1 MLSSLPLTQIRRRRG
16 RSIRI
21 VLGVFMSISLLIGS
35 QAKAVVAE
43 SPNGNRVALL
53 GKINFTSLAN
63 GTATKPPLPDAAL
76 PAGKGVLAPRPEARE
91 IPLLKPLKTNQVSP
105 NSLGALP
112 ELLTPI
118 VPNQLVVGLPFTGFT
133 GLTHFDQR
141 NTDNGNQFSLEPP
154 DQALAVGGGYVL
166 EAVNNAV
173 AIYDTKGN
181 QLAPTLSI
189 NRFFNEGS
197 EINRATGERSAAQFS
212 DPRAY
217 YDSASK
223 RWFVFEWATFNT
235 PDGTPLNLSA
245 QFFAVSETSNPL
257 GNWFLYDFDTTNSDV
272 AGCPCLPDFQ
282 RIGFDAD
289 GVYVAHNMFQLTGAG
304 NYVMATIYA
313 LSKKSLEAGA
323 GSSFIRFTLPND
335 FTVDPTV
342 SPPGNVPASFENG
355 TEYLVEDLANLAND
369 GKAAKVRLFALSNTK
384 SLATASPRLFLG
396 SVDVATQGYSAPP
409 PAVQPDGPRPYAASL
424 VKAGAALPPVPHLDG
439 GDTRFSALPVFVNN
453 QVWAA
458 LDTSVP
464 NPAGGTKV
472 GVAYFA
478 FEMLG
483 GAHGFVATL
492 HRQGLITAP
501 AGTSVLYPAIA
512 MPVSG
517 GGGIGVTVV
526 GPGLYPSTGFVTV
539 KGAAVGGIQIT
550 GVGALP
556 DDGFTGYNTAK
567 PLTQGTGRWGDYGA
581 AAVDEKGDLWF
592 ANEYIPD
599 TAKFPRTPLANWGT
613 FITHYHPSTSVGVAA
628 K

>member
-1 MLSSLPLTQIRRRRG
+1 MLSPRPPVQKHRSGMRPILGAVVSL
-16 RSIRI
+16 
-21 VLGVFMSISLLIGS
+21 SLLVGAE
-35 QAKAVVAE
+35 AKAVVAE
-43 SPNGNRVALL
+43 SPHGEHVALI
-53 GKINFTSLAN
+53 GKINFADLAK
-63 GTATKPPLPDAAL
+63 GTTVKPPLPDAAPL
-76 PAGKGVLAPRPEARE
+76 AGKGVLLPEARE
-91 IPLLKPLKTNQVSP
+91 IPFLKRLQASKLSS
-105 NSLGALP
+105 NSLP
-112 ELLTPI
+112 STTDLLTPI

-141 NTDNGNQFSLEPP
+141 TTDGGNQFSLEPP

-166 EAVNNAV
+166 EAVNNAI
-173 AIYDTKGN
+173 AIYDTHGN

-197 EINRATGERSAAQFS
+197 EINRATGVRSSAQFS

-223 RWFVFEWATFNT
+223 RWFVFEWATLNM

-313 LSKKSLEAGA
+313 LSKQRLEAGA
-323 GSSFIRFTLPND
+323 GSPFVRFTLPND

-342 SPPGNVPASFENG
+342 SPPGAVPARFENG
-355 TEYLVEDLANLAND
+355 TEYLVEDLANLSAN
-369 GKAAKVRLFALSNTK
+369 GSANKVRVFALSNTK
-384 SLATASPRLFLG
+384 SLSTATPRLYLG
-396 SVDVATQGYSAPP
+396 SVDTTTQSYSAPP

-424 VKAGAALPPVPHLDG
+424 VRAGAPLPPVPHLDG

-453 QVWAA
+453 QIWAA
-458 LDTSVP
+458 LNTSVP

-472 GVAYFA
+472 GVAYFS

-483 GAHGFVATL
+483 GAHGFVASL

-517 GGGIGVTVV
+517 SGGIGVTVV

-539 KGAAVGGIQIT
+539 KGAAVSGIQIA
-550 GVGALP
+550 GIGALP
-556 DDGFTGYNTAK
+556 DDGFTGYNTAH
-567 PLTQGTGRWGDYGA
+567 PYTQGTGRWGDYGA
-581 AAVDEKGDLWF
+581 AAVDENGDLWF

-599 TAKFPRTPLANWGT
+599 TASFPRTTLANWGT
-613 FITHYHPSTSVGVAA
+613 FITHYHPTAAQAVATR
-628 K
+628 